1 MQKQRHRWWTL
12 LLLVLFKGWKVQSP
26 ANCMHACLSLWN
38 LFFISYPSP
47 KRALSSTEE
56 SHSFGIIWYHHT
68 PQGRTHCCLLFLPSS
83 QNSHEFQKGFR
94 YHTSGSEF
102 THDFPHSTT
111 AMTVQPHTF
120 VWLDLDVPLL
130 MQAKNIWRCMSQRK
144 SLNQRKCCFAPQWV
158 FNYFSLCQF
167 LGACEVTS
175 LHCCWKW
182 KAPAPEFM

>member
-38 LFFISYPSP
+38 LFFISDPSP

-56 SHSFGIIWYHHT
+56 SHSFGTIT
-68 PQGRTHCCLLFLPSS
+68 PPKEGPIVVFYFCPLLKTVMNFR
-83 QNSHEFQKGFR
+83 KGFR

-130 MQAKNIWRCMSQRK
+130 MQAKNIWRRMSQRK
-144 SLNQRKCCFAPQWV
+144 SLNQRKCCFAPQRV

-175 LHCCWKW
+175 LHCCWNW